1 MDVPH
6 PIPEALA
13 DLVAQRFRV
22 LGDPNRIRL
31 LDALRDGE
39 ATVGDLTGR
48 LGTSQ
53 QNVSKHLGVLHQAGF
68 VSRTRRGTFCHYAIA
83 DDGVFALCEQV
94 CGGVREQVRELD
106 QILTGGTTA

>member
-6 PIPEALA
+6 PIPEPLA
-13 DLVAQRFRV
+13 ELVAQRFRV

-39 ATVGDLTGR
+39 STVNELTER
-48 LGTSQ
+48 LGATQ

-68 VSRTRRGTFCHYAIA
+68 VSRTKRGTFCIYAIA
-83 DDGVFALCEQV
+83 DESVFGICEQV
-94 CGGVREQVRELD
+94 CGGVRDQVRELD
-106 QILTGGTTA
+106 QILTGGAA